1 MAGGKETPRQKMI
14 GMMYLVLTALLA
26 MNISKDVLNAFI
38 QINKGLGKTN
48 EILDQK
54 SQATIDAINSSTE
67 GAKAVPFQQ
76 KVVEV
81 DQWTDAMM
89 AYIEEM
95 KARVMASS
103 MKGNAD
109 GTGFEEFMIDGKAIY
124 ADTKNADGKLIVST
138 PDENQNN
145 TALLVG
151 AEPQTP
157 KDGPFSAKE
166 LRMKLEEFRDK
177 LIGISVMKAD
187 SSGQS
192 WTLPEDVKASI
203 TNTFVFGEGEDH
215 DGNKEPWE
223 TNNYYHMPLVAV
235 LANLAKVQ
243 TDVMNAKNNVC
254 MSLAGGINAS
264 DLKFTDVTVAV
275 VPKQSYVLRGDE
287 FEAEIYLAAYN
298 KSSQTKV
305 YMGGEYKGENAPAV
319 FDPAGRA
326 ALTSDSEGK
335 CHFKTNTGG
344 MSLGSHGYSGQIA
357 YMKDGKEAY
366 IPFVVPPFFV
376 GEPAL
381 VISPVQMN
389 VFYRG
394 LENPVEISVPGVS
407 QDQVE
412 ATCSGCASFSK
423 GQNGQWIVK
432 PGAEKDAKISV
443 SATIN
448 GEKKSIGVKDFRVK
462 PIPDPIPSFNG
473 KKPTDGTITQGEL
486 SVASGIR
493 ADMSNFDFNVTV
505 RAKSFVI
512 TIGTASGGVKE
523 YNNPG
528 NTLTDGNKEVLKKAK
543 KGEKIFIE
551 KIMVDMPDGT
561 TRQLSNINLKV
572 V

>member
-177 LIGISVMKAD
+177 LMGISV
-187 SSGQS
+187 
-192 WTLPEDVKASI
+192 I
-203 TNTFVFGEGEDH
+203 
-215 DGNKEPWE
+215 
-223 TNNYYHMPLVAV
+223 VAV

>member
-1 MAGGKETPRQKMI
+1 
-14 GMMYLVLTALLA
+14 
-26 MNISKDVLNAFI
+26 
-38 QINKGLGKTN
+38 
-48 EILDQK
+48 
-54 SQATIDAINSSTE
+54 
-67 GAKAVPFQQ
+67 
-76 KVVEV
+76 
-81 DQWTDAMM
+81 
-89 AYIEEM
+89 
-95 KARVMASS
+95 
-103 MKGNAD
+103 
-109 GTGFEEFMIDGKAIY
+109 
-124 ADTKNADGKLIVST
+124 
-138 PDENQNN
+138 
-145 TALLVG
+145 
-151 AEPQTP
+151 
-157 KDGPFSAKE
+157 
-166 LRMKLEEFRDK
+166 
-177 LIGISVMKAD
+177 
-187 SSGQS
+187 
-192 WTLPEDVKASI
+192 
-203 TNTFVFGEGEDH
+203 
-215 DGNKEPWE
+215 
-223 TNNYYHMPLVAV
+223 MPLVAV

-394 LENPVEISVPGVS
+394 LDNPVEISVPGVS

-412 ATCSGCASFSK
+412 ATCTGCATFAK
-423 GQNGQWIVK
+423 GTNGQWNVK
-432 PGAEKDAKISV
+432 PGADKIAKISV
-443 SATIN
+443 TATIN
-448 GEKKSIGVKDFRVK
+448 GEKKAIGVKEFRVK
-462 PIPDPIPSFNG
+462 AIPDPIPSFNG

-493 ADMSNFDFNVTV
+493 ADMSNFDFNVTPKV
-505 RAKSFVI
+505 KSFVI
-512 TIGTASGGVKE
+512 TVGTASGGIKE
-523 YNNPG
+523 YTNVG
-528 NTLTDGNKEVLKKAK
+528 YELSQANKDMLKKVK
-543 KGEKIFIE
+543 KGEKIFLEQI
-551 KIMVDMPDGT
+551 KCDMPDGT
-561 TRQLSNINLKV
+561 QRTLANINLKV
-572 V
+572 L

>member
-48 EILDQK
+48 EILEQK

-76 KVVEV
+76 MVVEI
-81 DQWTDAMM
+81 DKEADAMM

-95 KARVMASS
+95 KARVMAAS
-103 MKGNAD
+103 MKGNPD
-109 GTGFEEFMIDGKAIY
+109 GTGFEEFMINGKAIY
-124 ADTKNADGKLIVST
+124 ADYKDADSSLVVKT

-145 TALLVG
+145 TSLLVG
-151 AEPQTP
+151 SEPQAP

-166 LRMKLEEFRDK
+166 LRTKLELYRDK
-177 LIGISVMKAD
+177 LANISVNKGD
-187 SSGQS
+187 SLGT
-192 WTLPEDVKASI
+192 WTLPEDVKNSI
-203 TNTFVFGEGEDH
+203 VATFQFADGFDH

-223 TNNYYHMPLVAV
+223 TNNFFHMPLVAV
-235 LANLAKVQ
+235 LANLAKIQ
-243 TDVMNAKNNVC
+243 TDVLNAKNNVA
-254 MSLAGGINAS
+254 MALAAGINAS

-275 VPKQSYVLRGDE
+275 VPKQSYILRGGE
-287 FEAEIYLAAYN
+287 FEAEIYLAAFN
-298 KSSQTKV
+298 KTSQTKV
-305 YMGGEYKGENAPAV
+305 YMGGEYKGENAPPV
-319 FDPAGRA
+319 FDPSGREPI
-326 ALTSDSEGK
+326 LSGPDGK
-335 CHFKTNTGG
+335 CRFKANTGG
-344 MSLGSHGYSGQIA
+344 MSLGAHGYSGQIA

-394 LENPVEISVPGVS
+394 LENPVEISVPGVP

-412 ATCSGCASFSK
+412 ATCAGCQSFTK
-423 GQNGQWIVK
+423 GDKGQWIVK
-432 PGAEKDAKISV
+432 PGSEKEAKISV

-486 SVASGIR
+486 AVATGIR

-523 YNNPG
+523 YSNPS
-528 NTLTDGNKEVLKKAK
+528 NTLTDGNKEVLKKVK

-551 KIMVDMPDGT
+551 KIMVDMPDGS
-561 TRQLSNINLKV
+561 TRQLANINLKV